1 MLRPVTAP
9 FLRIRWRI
17 FSFLFGFGFVAYVQQ
32 KSITVAADRIMPDL
46 HLSQLQIGLL
56 EQAFVVGYAFFQL
69 PGGIFGQ
76 RVGARRAFTSIGL
89 LAFAAMTATAVAPEL
104 FSGEGIFLALL
115 GAQLLLGVAQ
125 GAIFPVSAGVFSAWF
140 PPRRWAIVQGL
151 QTMGLQL
158 GAAVTPP
165 AVAALMLTLGW
176 QRALFWISAPVL
188 VLIGCWAWYARNTPD
203 EHPAMS
209 TAELVEIGDHRA
221 SAGDS
226 SISVRRLLRVLG
238 NRNVFVLAVS
248 YLCMNYV
255 FYLLSNWV
263 FLYLVQER
271 HFSVLESGWLATA
284 PPLAAALGAGLGGI
298 LTNALL
304 PRFGTGWGY
313 RLVPL
318 VALPLAGLLLLGA
331 VHAANAYLAVA
342 TLAACYLAVE
352 LTEASYWGSV
362 MTIGGGD
369 TMAVSGFMNTG
380 GNLGGI
386 IGIPIVAYLSGHHD
400 WNAAFFAGIGFALV
414 SGLSWLLIQADRP
427 VGKEPV

>member
-9 FLRIRWRI
+9 LVRIRWRI
-17 FSFLFGFGFVAYVQQ
+17 FTFLFGFGFVAYVQQ

-56 EQAFVVGYAFFQL
+56 EQAFVVGYALFQL

-76 RVGARRAFTSIGL
+76 RVGARHAFTAIGL
-89 LAFAAMTATAVAPEL
+89 LAFAAMAATAIAPEV

-125 GAIFPVSAGVFSAWF
+125 GAIFPVSAGVFGAWF
-140 PPRRWAIVQGL
+140 PPQRWAFVQGL
-151 QTMGLQL
+151 QTMALQL

-165 AVAALMLTLGW
+165 AVAALMLSLGW

-188 VLIGCWAWYARNTPD
+188 VLLGCWTWYARNTPG

-209 TAELVEIGDHRA
+209 TSELTEIGDHRA
-221 SAGDS
+221 TAVDS
-226 SISVRRLLRVLG
+226 SISFARLLRVLTD
-238 NRNVFVLAVS
+238 RNVFVIAVS

-304 PRFGTGWGY
+304 PRFGTRWGY
-313 RLVPL
+313 RIVPL
-318 VALPLAGLLLLGA
+318 VALPLAGLLLLLA
-331 VHAANAYLAVA
+331 VHAANAYVAVA

-352 LTEASYWGSV
+352 LTEASYWGSA

-400 WNAAFFAGIGFALV
+400 WHAAFFIGIGFALA
-414 SGLSWLLIQADRP
+414 SGLAWLLIQADRP
-427 VGKEPV
+427 VG

>member
-1 MLRPVTAP
+1 
-9 FLRIRWRI
+9 LRIRWRI
-17 FSFLFGFGFVAYVQQ
+17 FAFLFGFGFVAYVQQ

-46 HLSQLQIGLL
+46 NLSQLQIGVL
-56 EQAFVVGYAFFQL
+56 EQAFVVGYALFQL

-76 RVGARRAFTSIGL
+76 RVGARRAFTIIGL
-89 LAFAAMTATAVAPEL
+89 LAFAAMAATATAPEL
-104 FSGEGIFLALL
+104 FAGQGIFLALL

-140 PPRRWAIVQGL
+140 PPQRWAFVQGL

-165 AVAALMLTLGW
+165 AVAALMLSLGW

-188 VLIGCWAWYARNTPD
+188 ALIGCWAWYARNTPG

-209 TAELVEIGDHRA
+209 TPELAEIGAYRA
-221 SAGDS
+221 TAVDS
-226 SISVRRLLRVLG
+226 SISLARLRSVLG
-238 NRNVFVLAVS
+238 DRNVFVIAIS

-304 PRFGTGWGY
+304 PPCGTRWGY
-313 RLVPL
+313 RIVPL
-318 VALPLAGLLLLGA
+318 VALPLAGLLLLAA

-352 LTEASYWGSV
+352 LTEASYWGTA

-386 IGIPIVAYLSGHHD
+386 VGIPIVAYLSGRHD
-400 WNAAFFAGIGFALV
+400 WNAAFIVGIGFALV
-414 SGLSWLLIQADRP
+414 SGLSWLLIEADRP
-427 VGKEPV
+427 VG

>member
-1 MLRPVTAP
+1 MLRPVTVP
-9 FLRIRWRI
+9 FVRIRWRI

-56 EQAFVVGYAFFQL
+56 EQAFVVGYALFQL

-76 RVGARRAFTSIGL
+76 RVGARRAFTIIGL
-89 LAFAAMTATAVAPEL
+89 LAFAAMAATAMAPEV
-104 FSGEGIFLALL
+104 FSGEGIFLALV

-125 GAIFPVSAGVFSAWF
+125 GAIFPVSAGVFGAWF
-140 PPRRWAIVQGL
+140 PPHRWAFVQGL

-165 AVAALMLTLGW
+165 AVAALMLGLGW
-176 QRALFWISAPVL
+176 QQALFWISAPVL
-188 VLIGCWAWYARNTPD
+188 ILIGCWAWYARNTPA

-209 TAELVEIGDHRA
+209 TPELVEIGDHRA
-221 SAGDS
+221 SVVDS
-226 SISVRRLLRVLG
+226 TISFARLLRVLQW
-238 NRNVFVLAVS
+238 RSVYVIALS

-271 HFSVLESGWLATA
+271 HFSVLESGWLATG
-284 PPLAAALGAGLGGI
+284 PPLAAALGAGLGGVI
-298 LTNALL
+298 TNAAL
-304 PRFGTGWGY
+304 PRFGTRWGY
-313 RLVPL
+313 RIVPL
-318 VALPLAGLLLLGA
+318 VALPLAGLLLLAA
-331 VHAANAYLAVA
+331 VRAGNAYLAVA
-342 TLAACYLAVE
+342 MLAACYLVVE
-352 LTEASYWGSV
+352 LTEASYWGTA
-362 MTIGGGD
+362 MTIGGSD

-386 IGIPIVAYLSGHHD
+386 VGIPIVAYLSGHHE
-400 WNAAFFAGIGFALV
+400 WNAAFFVGIGFAVV
-414 SGLSWLLIQADRP
+414 SGLSWLLIDADRS
-427 VGKEPV
+427 VG